1 GGSPANGFGPMGT
14 TREDDRMARIL
25 VTEKLAERGLAAMA
39 EAGHEVDVRLGLSP
53 AELLEVMPGAHAL
66 IVRSATKVTAEVLEA
81 GRDLMVVGRA
91 GTGID
96 NVDVEAATRRG
107 VIVANAPRANSVS
120 MAEHTMALLLAQARN
135 VAQSHAALKQ
145 GRWERSRWQGVEL
158 HGRTLGVL
166 GLGGT
171 GSLVAQ
177 RGSAFGMRLI
187 AWDPWISAERARQM
201 GVELMELDVLFSQAD
216 FVTVHLLKTPES
228 VGLIGDDLLSKA
240 KPGLRVI
247 NAARG
252 GIVDEEALARAIKA
266 GTVGGAAL
274 DVFASE
280 PGEGGA
286 LQSPVL
292 ELDSVVVT
300 PHLGASTTEAQDKAG
315 VAIAEQVILALAG
328 EFVPFAVN
336 VSAAEASE
344 SVRPY
349 LPVAERLA
357 RIFASLN
364 QGLPSTLE
372 IEFQGGLADYDT
384 SLLTLSVLKGMFS
397 ASTDEPVSYVN
408 APQLAKER
416 GLEYR
421 EAKAATAHDYV
432 NLIKLTGDEHS
443 LAGTLF
449 GLRGEPRIV
458 MVDDHDIELPLA
470 RNMLLVRN
478 DDRVGIIAY
487 VAGAIAAAGI
497 NVVDMKVGKSPTGGT
512 ALMAISTDEP
522 VSVALIEELRRADGI
537 LDARSVSDE

>member
-1 GGSPANGFGPMGT
+1 
-14 TREDDRMARIL
+14 MARIL

-39 EAGHEVDVRLGLSP
+39 EAGHDVDVQLGLSP
-53 AELLEVMPGAHAL
+53 AALLDAVASADAL

-81 GRDLMVVGRA
+81 GRQLKVVGRA

-135 VAQSHAALKQ
+135 VAQAHAALKQ

-158 HGRTLGVL
+158 QGRTLGVL

-177 RGSAFGMRLI
+177 RGLAFGMRLI
-187 AWDPWISAERARQM
+187 AWDPWMSSERAKSM
-201 GVELMELDVLFSQAD
+201 GVELMELEELFEQAD

-228 VGLIGDDLLSKA
+228 TGLIGEKLLGKA
-240 KPGLRVI
+240 KPGIRII

-252 GIVDEEALARAIKA
+252 GIVDEAALAAAIRD
-266 GTVGGAAL
+266 GRVGGAAL
-274 DVFASE
+274 DVFSSE

-292 ELDSVVVT
+292 AVDEVVVT

-315 VAIAEQVILALAG
+315 VAIAEQVVLALAG

-349 LPVAERLA
+349 LPLAERLS
-357 RIFASLN
+357 RIFTLLN

-372 IEFQGGLADYDT
+372 IEYQGGLADYDT
-384 SLLTLSVLKGMFS
+384 SLLTLSVLKGLFGPI
-397 ASTDEPVSYVN
+397 TEEPVSYVN

-416 GLEYR
+416 GLEHR
-421 EAKAATAHDYV
+421 ESKAAAAHDYV
-432 NLIKLTGDEHS
+432 NLITLRGGDTS

-470 RNMLLVRN
+470 RHMLVVRN
-478 DDRVGIIAY
+478 DDRVGVIAR
-487 VAGAIAAAGI
+487 VTTVLADGGI
-497 NVVDMKVGKSPTGGT
+497 NIVDMKVGKSPSAST
-512 ALMAISTDEP
+512 ALMVISTGEP
-522 VSVALIEELRRADGI
+522 VPAALIEQLRRQDGI
-537 LDARSVSDE
+537 LDARPVTDE

>member
-1 GGSPANGFGPMGT
+1 
-14 TREDDRMARIL
+14 MARIL
-25 VTEKLAERGLAAMA
+25 VTEKLAERGLTAMA
-39 EAGHEVDVRLGLSP
+39 EAGHEVDIKLGLSP
-53 AELLEVMPGAHAL
+53 AELLDAMPGAHAL

-81 GRDLMVVGRA
+81 GRDLVVVGRA

-187 AWDPWISAERARQM
+187 AWDPWISTERARQM
-201 GVELMELDVLFSQAD
+201 GVELMELDELFGQAD

-228 VGLIGDDLLSKA
+228 VNLIGDELLAKA
-240 KPGLRVI
+240 KPGLRII

-315 VAIAEQVILALAG
+315 VAIAEQVLLALAG

-384 SLLTLSVLKGMFS
+384 SLLTLSVLKGLFG
-397 ASTDEPVSYVN
+397 AATEEPVSYVN

-458 MVDDHDIELPLA
+458 AVDDHDIELPLA
-470 RNMLLVRN
+470 KNMLLVRN
-478 DDRVGIIAY
+478 DDRVGIIAL
-487 VAGAIAAAGI
+487 VTNAIAAAGI
-497 NVVDMKVGKSPTGGT
+497 NVVDMKVGKSPTGAT
-512 ALMAISTDEP
+512 ALMVISTGEP
-522 VSVALIEELRRADGI
+522 VPAAVIDELRRAEGI
-537 LDARSVSDE
+537 LDARSVSDD